1 MADPSSYRPR
11 PGEIP
16 DSPGVYRFRDEH
28 RRVIY
33 VGKAKSLRQRL
44 ANYFQDL
51 ANLHPRTRTMVTTAA
66 SVEWTVVS
74 TEVEAL
80 QLEYSWIKEYDP
92 RFNVKYRDDKSYP
105 YLAVTMNEEFPRV
118 QVMRG
123 HKKKGVRYFG
133 PYGHAWAIRDTV
145 DLLLRVFPVRTC
157 SAGVFKNAA
166 RTGRPCLLGYIG
178 KCSAPCVERIS
189 AEDHQE
195 LAEEFC
201 DFMAGRTGTY
211 LRRLERKMG
220 EAAED
225 MEYERAARLRDDIGA
240 LRKAMEKSAVV
251 LADATDADL
260 IAVAE
265 DELEAAVQIFHVR
278 GGRVRG
284 QRGWVTDK
292 VEEITTGALVEHA
305 LQQLYGEETGDAV
318 PKEVLVPAL
327 PDPVEPVQEWLA
339 DRRGSGVSLRIPQ
352 RGDKK
357 ALMETVQR
365 NAQQALV
372 LHKTKRASDL
382 TTRSRALEEIA
393 DALDLDSAPLRIEC
407 YDISHLQGDDVVA
420 SMVVFEDGLAR
431 KSEYRRFQIKGFRG
445 QDDVR
450 SMHEVITRRFRR
462 YLAEKE
468 RTGEWA
474 DGEDPGEGTPRADG
488 RDRVLSATPGS
499 PAAPGGEA
507 DSSHQSAPAHQ
518 PAPGHAATSGQE
530 AALGRDAAPG
540 QEAAPSHEAAP
551 GREAAPGDEATPGQE
566 AAPGHHA
573 APGHQAAPSQ
583 EAAPDHQ
590 AAAPGHGAADDLAL
604 ADGSGLKDEDG
615 RPKRFAYPPQLVV
628 VDGGQPQVAAAQRAL
643 DELGIDDIAVCGLAK
658 RLEEV
663 WLPGEDDPVVL
674 PRTSEGLYLLQ
685 RVRDE
690 AHRFAI
696 TYQRTKRAKR
706 FRSSPLDDVPGLG
719 ETRKQALIKHFG
731 SVKKLRSATIDQI
744 CEVPGI
750 GRKTAETVAVAL
762 ARSAPATPAVN
773 TATGEIMDDE
783 DGAPETTA
791 DAPGEPVSAGTPD
804 ERRGQER

>member
-1 MADPSSYRPR
+1 
-11 PGEIP
+11 
-16 DSPGVYRFRDEH
+16 
-28 RRVIY
+28 VIY
-33 VGKAKSLRQRL
+33 VGKAKSLRHRL

-51 ANLHPRTRTMVTTAA
+51 ASLHPRTRTMVTTAA

-123 HKKKGVRYFG
+123 HKRKGVRYFG

-178 KCSAPCVERIS
+178 KCSAPCVGRVS
-189 AEDHQE
+189 AEEHGE

-211 LRRLERKMG
+211 IRRLEKRMTD
-220 EAAED
+220 AAEE
-225 MEYERAARLRDDIGA
+225 MEYERAARLRDDIEA
-240 LRKAMEKSAVV
+240 LKKAMEKSAVV

-260 IAVAE
+260 MAVAE

-292 VEEITTGALVEHA
+292 VEAVTTGDLVEHA
-305 LQQLYGEETGDAV
+305 LQQLYGEETGDSV

-327 PDPVEPVQEWLA
+327 PDPVEPVQEWLTE
-339 DRRGSGVSLRIPQ
+339 RRGSNVSLRIPQ

-365 NAQQALV
+365 NALQALG

-393 DALDLDSAPLRIEC
+393 GALDLDSAPLRIEC

-420 SMVVFEDGLAR
+420 SMVVFEDGLQR
-431 KSEYRRFQIKGFRG
+431 KSEYRRFQIKGFEG

-468 RTGEWA
+468 RTGEWT
-474 DGEDPGEGTPRADG
+474 DGENASTEGASAEGATQG
-488 RDRVLSATPGS
+488 NATP
-499 PAAPGGEA
+499 E
-507 DSSHQSAPAHQ
+507 SAILESDTTGNAF
-518 PAPGHAATSGQE
+518 AGNAFTE
-530 AALGRDAAPG
+530 
-540 QEAAPSHEAAP
+540 
-551 GREAAPGDEATPGQE
+551 
-566 AAPGHHA
+566 
-573 APGHQAAPSQ
+573 
-583 EAAPDHQ
+583 
-590 AAAPGHGAADDLAL
+590 
-604 ADGSGLKDEDG
+604 EDG

-628 VDGGQPQVAAAQRAL
+628 VDGGQPQVAAAKRAL

-663 WLPGEDDPVVL
+663 WLPDEDDPVVL

-706 FRSSPLDDVPGLG
+706 FKASPLDEVPGLG

-750 GRKTAETVAVAL
+750 GRKTAEAVAVAL
-762 ARSAPATPAVN
+762 AQAAPAAPAVN
-773 TATGEIMDDE
+773 TATGEIMEDE
-783 DGAPETTA
+783 EVGASGTTTGSPE
-791 DAPGEPVSAGTPD
+791 EPVTAGASH
-804 ERRGQER
+804 ERRGQET

>member
-1 MADPSSYRPR
+1 MADPSSYRPK
-11 PGEIP
+11 PGQIP
-16 DSPGVYRFRDEH
+16 DSPGVYRFRDDH

-33 VGKAKSLRQRL
+33 VGKAKSLRPRL
-44 ANYFQDL
+44 SSYFQDL

-105 YLAVTMNEEFPRV
+105 YLAVTLNEEFPRV

-123 HKKKGVRYFG
+123 AKKKGVRYFG
-133 PYGHAWAIRDTV
+133 PYGHAWAIRETV
-145 DLLLRVFPVRTC
+145 DLMLRVFPVRTC
-157 SAGVFKNAA
+157 SAGVFKNAE

-178 KCSAPCVERIS
+178 KCSAPCVGRVTPEEHR
-189 AEDHQE
+189 Q

-201 DFMAGRTGTY
+201 DFMAGRTGAY
-211 LRRLERKMG
+211 IRRLERRMAD
-220 EAAED
+220 AAED
-225 MEYERAARLRDDIGA
+225 MEYERAGRLRDDIGA
-240 LRKAMEKSAVV
+240 LRRAMEKNAVV

-292 VEEITTGALVEHA
+292 VEAVDTAGLVAHA
-305 LQQLYGEETGDAV
+305 LQQLYGEESGDSV

-327 PDPVEPVQEWLA
+327 PEDPVETEALAQWLGE
-339 DRRGSGVSLRIPQ
+339 RRGSQVSLRIPQ

-357 ALMETVQR
+357 DLMATVGR
-365 NAQQALV
+365 NAQQSLV

-393 DALDLDSAPLRIEC
+393 QALGLDSVPLRIEC
-407 YDISHLQGDDVVA
+407 FDISHLQGDDVVA

-431 KSEYRRFQIKGFRG
+431 KSEYRRFQIKGFEG

-450 SMHEVITRRFRR
+450 SMHEVIGRRFKR

-468 RTGEWA
+468 RTGEWT
-474 DGEDPGEGTPRADG
+474 EEE
-488 RDRVLSATPGS
+488 GS
-499 PAAPGGEA
+499 PAQEPDAQDGPDSNGTDPNGADPNGAVSNGQDPVAPGEN
-507 DSSHQSAPAHQ
+507 
-518 PAPGHAATSGQE
+518 
-530 AALGRDAAPG
+530 
-540 QEAAPSHEAAP
+540 
-551 GREAAPGDEATPGQE
+551 
-566 AAPGHHA
+566 GHH
-573 APGHQAAPSQ
+573 GR
-583 EAAPDHQ
+583 
-590 AAAPGHGAADDLAL
+590 
-604 ADGSGLKDEDG
+604 SGPASLKEDDG

-628 VDGGQPQVAAAQRAL
+628 VDGGRPQVAAAKRAM
-643 DELGIDDIAVCGLAK
+643 DELGIDDVAVCGLAK

-663 WLPGEDDPVVL
+663 WVPDDDDPVVL
-674 PRTSEGLYLLQ
+674 PRSSEGLYLLQ

-696 TYQRTKRAKR
+696 TYQRAKRAKR
-706 FRSSPLDDVPGLG
+706 IRTSPLDDVSGLG

-731 SVKKLRSATIDQI
+731 SVKKLRQATIEQI
-744 CEVPGI
+744 CEVPGL
-750 GRKTAETVAVAL
+750 GRKTAESVAVAL
-762 ARSAPATPAVN
+762 AGAAPAAPAVN
-773 TATGEIMDDE
+773 TATGEIMEDDGGSTH
-783 DGAPETTA
+783 D
-791 DAPGEPVSAGTPD
+791 
-804 ERRGQER
+804 

>member
-51 ANLHPRTRTMVTTAA
+51 AGLHPRTRTMVTTAA

-133 PYGHAWAIRDTV
+133 PYAHAWAIRDTV

-178 KCSAPCVERIS
+178 KCSAPCVGRIGP
-189 AEDHQE
+189 EEHWD
-195 LAEEFC
+195 LADEFC

-211 LRRLERKMG
+211 LRRLEKQMT
-220 EAAED
+220 EAAEE
-225 MEYERAARLRDDIGA
+225 MEYERAARLRDDIQA
-240 LRKAMEKSAVV
+240 LKKAMEKNAVV

-260 IAVAE
+260 IALAE

-292 VEEITTGALVEHA
+292 VEEVTTGALVEHA
-305 LQQLYGEETGDAV
+305 LQQLYGEESGDAV

-327 PDPVEPVQEWLA
+327 PDPVGPVQEWLTG
-339 DRRGSGVSLRIPQ
+339 RRGSNVSLRVPQ

-365 NAQQALV
+365 NAQQSLV

-393 DALDLDSAPLRIEC
+393 DALGLDSAPLRIEC

-420 SMVVFEDGLAR
+420 SMVVFEDGLVR
-431 KSEYRRFQIKGFRG
+431 KSEYRRFQIKGFAG

-468 RTGEWA
+468 KAGEWGD
-474 DGEDPGEGTPRADG
+474 DGD
-488 RDRVLSATPGS
+488 L
-499 PAAPGGEA
+499 
-507 DSSHQSAPAHQ
+507 
-518 PAPGHAATSGQE
+518 
-530 AALGRDAAPG
+530 
-540 QEAAPSHEAAP
+540 
-551 GREAAPGDEATPGQE
+551 
-566 AAPGHHA
+566 
-573 APGHQAAPSQ
+573 
-583 EAAPDHQ
+583 
-590 AAAPGHGAADDLAL
+590 ADDTGLL
-604 ADGSGLKDEDG
+604 KDGGLKDEDG
-615 RPKRFAYPPQLVV
+615 RPKKFAYPPQLVV
-628 VDGGQPQVAAAQRAL
+628 VDGGAPQVAAAAKAL

-663 WLPGEDDPVVL
+663 WLPGESDPVVL

-706 FRSSPLDDVPGLG
+706 FRASPLDDVPGLG

-731 SVKKLRSATIDQI
+731 SLKRLRSATIDQI

-750 GRKTAETVAVAL
+750 GRKTAETVAAAL
-762 ARSAPATPAVN
+762 AQAAPAAPAVN
-773 TATGEIMDDE
+773 TATGEIMEDEE
-783 DGAPETTA
+783 DGAPA
-791 DAPGEPVSAGTPD
+791 SAGAPGEPVTAGAPE
-804 ERRGQER
+804 ERRGQET

>member
-1 MADPSSYRPR
+1 MADPSSYRPK

-51 ANLHPRTRTMVTTAA
+51 AGLHPRTRSMVTTAA

-133 PYGHAWAIRDTV
+133 PYAHAWAIRDTV

-178 KCSAPCVERIS
+178 KCSAPCVDRVS
-189 AEDHQE
+189 AEDHRE

-211 LRRLERKMG
+211 LRRLEQQMT

-240 LRKAMEKSAVV
+240 LKKAMEKNAVV

-305 LQQLYGEETGDAV
+305 LQQLYGEESGDAV
-318 PKEVLVPAL
+318 PREVLVPAL
-327 PDPVEPVQEWLA
+327 PDPVEPVQQWLTG
-339 DRRGSGVSLRIPQ
+339 RRGSGVSLRIPQ

-357 ALMETVQR
+357 ALMETVER

-382 TTRSRALEEIA
+382 TTRSRALEEIS
-393 DALDLDSAPLRIEC
+393 DALGLDSAPLRIEC

-431 KSEYRRFQIKGFRG
+431 KSEYRRFQIKGFAG

-468 RTGEWA
+468 RTGEW
-474 DGEDPGEGTPRADG
+474 TDG
-488 RDRVLSATPGS
+488 RDGAEGT
-499 PAAPGGEA
+499 
-507 DSSHQSAPAHQ
+507 
-518 PAPGHAATSGQE
+518 
-530 AALGRDAAPG
+530 
-540 QEAAPSHEAAP
+540 
-551 GREAAPGDEATPGQE
+551 
-566 AAPGHHA
+566 
-573 APGHQAAPSQ
+573 
-583 EAAPDHQ
+583 APD
-590 AAAPGHGAADDLAL
+590 
-604 ADGSGLKDEDG
+604 GLTEPPASTLTEEDG

-628 VDGGQPQVAAAQRAL
+628 VDGGAPQVAAARRAL

-663 WLPGEDDPVVL
+663 WLPGDDDPVVL

-696 TYQRTKRAKR
+696 TYQRAKRAKR

-719 ETRKQALIKHFG
+719 DTRRQALIKHFG
-731 SVKKLRSATIDQI
+731 SLKKLRSATIDQI
-744 CEVPGI
+744 CDVPGI
-750 GRKTAETVAVAL
+750 GRKTAETIVAAL
-762 ARSAPATPAVN
+762 ARAAPAAPAVN
-773 TATGEIMDDE
+773 TATGEIMDDTE
-783 DGAPETTA
+783 EPA
-791 DAPGEPVSAGTPD
+791 DSTGSPGEPVPTGAPD